1 MNFKYIQIQSLK
13 NAKWRLEFWK
23 KHKKDLEGVQQ
34 YDLVSTF
41 DLPAYYAY
49 GNAKDIVED
58 KFKEIIDKS
67 KDGWENE
74 QRYLINDYE
83 NHMIKFTCKEIKVVS
98 VNYKD

>member
-1 MNFKYIQIQSLK
+1 MIEDIKNILEEYKKSLLDELQVYVDLVAK
-13 NAKWRLEFWK
+13 SAKWRLEFWK

-58 KFKEIIDKS
+58 KFKEIIDK
-67 KDGWENE
+67 
-74 QRYLINDYE
+74 
-83 NHMIKFTCKEIKVVS
+83 
-98 VNYKD
+98 YKD

>member
-1 MNFKYIQIQSLK
+1 MTEDIKNILEEYKKSLLDELQVYIDLVAK

-58 KFKEIIDKS
+58 KFKEIIDK
-67 KDGWENE
+67 
-74 QRYLINDYE
+74 
-83 NHMIKFTCKEIKVVS
+83 
-98 VNYKD
+98 YKD

>member
-1 MNFKYIQIQSLK
+1 MTEDIKNILEEYKKSLLDELQVYVDLVAK

-58 KFKEIIDKS
+58 KFKEIIDK
-67 KDGWENE
+67 
-74 QRYLINDYE
+74 
-83 NHMIKFTCKEIKVVS
+83 
-98 VNYKD
+98 YKD

>member
-1 MNFKYIQIQSLK
+1 MTEDIKNILEEYKKSLLDELQVYVDLVAK

-23 KHKKDLEGVQQ
+23 KHKKDFEGVQQ

-58 KFKEIIDKS
+58 KFKEIIDK
-67 KDGWENE
+67 
-74 QRYLINDYE
+74 
-83 NHMIKFTCKEIKVVS
+83 
-98 VNYKD
+98 YKD

>member
-1 MNFKYIQIQSLK
+1 MTEDIKNILEEYKKSLLDELQVYVDLVAK
-13 NAKWRLEFWK
+13 SAKWRLEFWK

-58 KFKEIIDKS
+58 KFKEIIDK
-67 KDGWENE
+67 
-74 QRYLINDYE
+74 
-83 NHMIKFTCKEIKVVS
+83 
-98 VNYKD
+98 YKD